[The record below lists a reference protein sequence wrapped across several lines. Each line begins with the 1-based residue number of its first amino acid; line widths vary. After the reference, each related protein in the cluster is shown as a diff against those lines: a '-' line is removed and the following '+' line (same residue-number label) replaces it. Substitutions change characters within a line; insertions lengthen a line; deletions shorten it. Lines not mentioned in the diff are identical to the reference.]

1 MSSDTKIHIVKLN
14 DDNYTEWK
22 GDITGYLM
30 SHGLQEF
37 LVPNHTPVARAIAG
51 EEKINFEAYVTRQ
64 NKAAGIMYSY
74 LTEPFRIQIESEGLL
89 LNPVGIWKHLK
100 EKFQSTSANSQ
111 GRACRNFLRIPF
123 VTLAQYIKDVRK
135 GMSVMEACGCATT
148 NPILEPLLCEGIIF
162 KLPDSM
168 ETVVSLIT
176 AKQSESGKLSCKT
189 VLTML
194 DAHLVDF
201 TERHREDSSIALMT
215 TTTAAPARYSYP

>member
-14 DDNYTEWK
+14 NDNYTEWK

-37 LVPNHTPVARAIAG
+37 LVPNHTPVAQAIAG

-89 LNPVGIWKHLK
+89 SNPV
-100 EKFQSTSANSQ
+100 
-111 GRACRNFLRIPF
+111 
-123 VTLAQYIKDVRK
+123 
-135 GMSVMEACGCATT
+135 
-148 NPILEPLLCEGIIF
+148 GIIF

-201 TERHREDSSIALMT
+201 TEQHREDSSIALMT
-215 TTTAAPARYSYP
+215 TTTAAPA